1 MKLKIL
7 TVALRALTAVL
18 LEEIVALDY
27 FSVKSHIN
35 IG

>member
-7 TVALRALTAVL
+7 SVALRALTAML
-18 LEEIVALDY
+18 LDKIVGLDY

-35 IG
+35 IS